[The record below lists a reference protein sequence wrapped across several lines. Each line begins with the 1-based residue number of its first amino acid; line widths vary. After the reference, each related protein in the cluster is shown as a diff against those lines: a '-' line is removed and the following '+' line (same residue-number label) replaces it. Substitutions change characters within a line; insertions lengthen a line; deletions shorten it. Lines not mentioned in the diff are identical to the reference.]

1 MYRIFNS
8 TDNIIKTIVNNYLAS
23 CTYKLNIFAKSFS
36 WPVNCMGVA
45 YNNFTRI
52 DHLKSEVLSLS
63 VALNVIDSAL
73 RKFCL
78 REDHSRMN
86 IDVYDLNCLLIAF
99 NGGKD
104 CTLLLFLVLSRI
116 SCLQNTTGSIRL
128 MYIKDSSEE
137 TFAEVAEFVEKTK
150 KELRLESI
158 EVESGSMKNALTK
171 IVDEHPEVRGI
182 FLGTR
187 ATDPN
192 AGWMD
197 YFCHT
202 SPGWP
207 NMELIAPI
215 LHMNYADV
223 WRVIRGLGI
232 EYCSLYRR
240 GYTSIGSR
248 SSTRPNP
255 VLSVGDGS
263 NEYLHADQLEDD
275 SKERLGRVRT
285 V

>member
-1 MYRIFNS
+1 
-8 TDNIIKTIVNNYLAS
+8 
-23 CTYKLNIFAKSFS
+23 
-36 WPVNCMGVA
+36 MGVA

-63 VALNVIDSAL
+63 VALDVIDSAL

-78 REDHSRMN
+78 RVDHSDGD
-86 IDVYDLNCLLIAF
+86 IDTFDLNCLLIAF

-116 SCLQNTTGSIRL
+116 ACLRNTAGSIRL
-128 MYIKDSSEE
+128 MYIKDTTDE
-137 TFAEVAEFVEKTK
+137 TFPEVADFVEKTK
-150 KELRLESI
+150 KEMRLESI
-158 EVESGSMKNALTK
+158 EVESGNMKDSLMK

-182 FLGTR
+182 FMGTR

-197 YFCHT
+197 YFCQT

-207 NMELIAPI
+207 KMELIAPI
-215 LHMNYADV
+215 LHMTYADV

-232 EYCSLYRR
+232 DYCSLYRR
-240 GYTSIGSR
+240 GYSSIGSR

-255 VLSVGDGS
+255 ALRVGPDS
-263 NEYLHADQLEDD
+263 NEYLHADQLEDV